1 MYKSKKL
8 SCHLKKHVLNCKV
21 FTPVLLNFET
31 VNNSR
36 QGVKNSWHLPDPLMQ
51 TRCEKLLTS
60 QMSTHLCQVPH
71 HTFRASECS
80 YHSLGYLNQYW
91 NHLLHIPLLIT
102 ALCTSQSHN
111 NPLLLSPWRLM
122 PTLYSARS
130 GPPTRSS
137 GGPVLRSSFST
148 TR

>member
-1 MYKSKKL
+1 M
-8 SCHLKKHVLNCKV
+8 
-21 FTPVLLNFET
+21 LLNFET

-51 TRCEKLLTS
+51 PRCEKLLTS

-80 YHSLGYLNQYW
+80 YLSLGYLNQYW

-111 NPLLLSPWRLM
+111 
-122 PTLYSARS
+122 YCYHY
-130 GPPTRSS
+130 GD
-137 GGPVLRSSFST
+137 
-148 TR
+148 